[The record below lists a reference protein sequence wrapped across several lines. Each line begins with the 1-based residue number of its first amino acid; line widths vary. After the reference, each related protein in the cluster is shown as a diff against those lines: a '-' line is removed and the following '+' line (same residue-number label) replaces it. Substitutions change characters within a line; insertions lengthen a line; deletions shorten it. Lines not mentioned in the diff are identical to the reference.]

1 MGAGDGTG
9 VAAES
14 EGDLHDLQGKSRTPF
29 NQKRLSGGRSL
40 IPEYEQRAR
49 AERTKIAKLR
59 VLRLAREAALATEK
73 RTPQKSSS
81 TLRGGTRCE
90 E

>member
-1 MGAGDGTG
+1 MTSKEE
-9 VAAES
+9 AE
-14 EGDLHDLQGKSRTPF
+14 LLFKQQPP
-29 NQKRLSGGRSL
+29 SGGPRS

-59 VLRLAREAALATEK
+59 LLRLAREAASATEE
-73 RTPQKSSS
+73 RAPQKPSR
-81 TLRGGTRCE
+81 TLRRGTRYE